1 MRYFS
6 QIADEV
12 IALFTPYPF
21 YAVVDAYERWY
32 DVDDEEV
39 LQILNNLKN
48 YIKND
53 KNKKNDA

>member
-1 MRYFS
+1 M
-6 QIADEV
+6 